1 MARARSPKT
10 RREISA
16 QRARTI
22 MHNADTF
29 GPFLNDSGTCKL
41 HMSRTV
47 REQELVILRMTSLF
61 QSSSV
66 WNRHV

>member
-1 MARARSPKT
+1 
-10 RREISA
+10 
-16 QRARTI
+16 

-29 GPFLNDSGTCKL
+29 GPFLNDSGTRKL

>member
-1 MARARSPKT
+1 
-10 RREISA
+10 
-16 QRARTI
+16 

-66 WNRHV
+66 GNRHV